1 MESWTGR
8 EEYVP
13 LNLTPEQLKTA
24 QENALKINGVI
35 DDVAVQKK
43 ATETT
48 KEANSGARRSPVS
61 FSQASTRPPSTINR
75 Q

>member
-1 MESWTGR
+1 MEFRPEGKRQKREMESWTGR

-13 LNLTPEQLKTA
+13 LNLTPEQLKKA

-48 KEANSGARRSPVS
+48 KEANSGG
-61 FSQASTRPPSTINR
+61 
-75 Q
+75 